1 MEQPP
6 TEPQGTGSSEPA
18 QPAEAPQPPDLAPAA
33 PPPPPAA
40 PPATGWPAPQA
51 GGAPP
56 PAQGGPPG
64 APPPWQM
71 PTEAPGPAPGLD
83 FGPAGERL
91 VAYIVDNLI
100 IVGISIVC
108 FLLFWLIIPIFIAIA
123 VWFVYFPWFWK
134 RNAQTPG
141 MRMFNLY
148 VVRDRDGGPISWGQA
163 ILRFIG
169 YFIDGLVFYLG
180 FAWVLID
187 GRKRGWHDLIAGTL
201 VVKPMQ
207 GTR

>member
-6 TEPQGTGSSEPA
+6 IEPQAPSSPQPAEPA
-18 QPAEAPQPPDLAPAA
+18 QTPEPTAPAA
-33 PPPPPAA
+33 PPPMGVAPPQGPPAA
-40 PPATGWPAPQA
+40 PP
-51 GGAPP
+51 
-56 PAQGGPPG
+56 
-64 APPPWQM
+64 PWQR
-71 PTEAPGPAPGLD
+71 PPETPGPAPGVD

-100 IVGISIVC
+100 QVGIFVVC
-108 FLLFWLIIPIFIAIA
+108 LLTFWLIFPIFIAIA
-123 VWFVYFPWFWK
+123 IWFVYFPYFWK
-134 RNAQTPG
+134 TRAQTPG

-169 YFIDGLVFYLG
+169 FIIDGLVFYLG

-201 VVKPMQ
+201 VVKPTA
-207 GTR
+207 GPR